1 MEGTI
6 ILLLSLSLAVGIL
19 ILTTVLVH
27 YLQWRGAGR
36 QEKFPDKVPPS
47 HPSIFHDAVKP
58 LSNMEKKYLLLFMEG
73 KSVEEVSLAMHVEPS
88 SVYTMRYR
96 IKKKFPDNYNLPF

>member
-6 ILLLSLSLAVGIL
+6 ILLLSLGLAVGIL

-36 QEKFPDKVPPS
+36 QEKLPDKVSPS

-73 KSVEEVSLAMHVEPS
+73 KSVEEVSLIMHVEPA